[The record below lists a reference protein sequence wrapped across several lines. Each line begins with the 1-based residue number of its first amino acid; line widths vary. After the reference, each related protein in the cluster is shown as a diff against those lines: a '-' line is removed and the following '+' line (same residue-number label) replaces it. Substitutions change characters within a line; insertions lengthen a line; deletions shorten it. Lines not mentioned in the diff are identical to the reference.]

1 MDVLSIFEDTHQ
13 KQLTHMHAYDITR
26 FTTFEH
32 SHSLDQSNCRSETWT
47 TCYLID
53 LVCLQGHQYITIR
66 SQPRGGVAGRA
77 APAPAATRGSS
88 GERLHIYEIWIEERK
103 TEISFKSIIN
113 PITTFSEFSK
123 H

>member
-1 MDVLSIFEDTHQ
+1 MDVLSISEDTQQ

-47 TCYLID
+47 TCYLIG

-77 APAPAATRGSS
+77 APAPAAPAASGS
-88 GERLHIYEIWIEERK
+88 IYMKYELKSVKRK
-103 TEISFKSIIN
+103 ISFKSIIN